1 MSKRSRLLLLFA
13 VKVLV
18 AGGLLAWLIL
28 DERLKLDSFEQV
40 VSRWYRLLFALLIL
54 LGVPLAGAVR
64 WHMLLKVQGFE
75 VSFLRALHLTLVG
88 IFFNCFS
95 MGLVGGDVVKAYYA
109 AMDCPRGRRAEAVYS
124 VGFDRTV
131 GLYALILMGTVAVFS
146 RPSMIASDPK
156 YRVVAVLMGVV
167 LVVLTFGFLFM
178 FSSRFRDSKTLGPKI
193 EKVPGGGLFLRF
205 YRAIKLYRL
214 HPRVLLAAIALSS
227 AAHCFTFMAI
237 WQVARGLGVPKD
249 VSPSGFVFCVALG
262 LTVSAVGLPL
272 GIGVQQ
278 FSFGILFKQLA
289 GAAGESFGTSLA
301 TMHQGVM
308 LVFNIVIG
316 LPAFLLVRRDMAKIR
331 AEILEDQRAEGLR
344 PERPP
349 EPAQPGDE
357 APDHERG

>member
-1 MSKRSRLLLLFA
+1 VTKRTRSVLLFL

-28 DERLKLDSFEQV
+28 DDRLTLDSFKEV
-40 VSRWYRLLFALLIL
+40 VERWYRPVFALLIL
-54 LGVPLAGAVR
+54 TGVPLAGAVR
-64 WHMLLKVQGFE
+64 WHMLLRIQGFE

-131 GLYALILMGTVAVFS
+131 GLYALILMATVAVYS
-146 RPSMIASDPK
+146 KPSLIAGDPT
-156 YRVVAVLMGVV
+156 YRVAAIVMGAVL
-167 LVVLTFGFLFM
+167 LILTFGFLFM

-193 EKVPGGGLFLRF
+193 EKIPGGKLFLRF

-214 HPRVLLAAIALSS
+214 HPRVLLAAIALSA

-237 WQVARGLGVPKD
+237 WQVARGLGVPES

-272 GIGVQQ
+272 GIGIQQ
-278 FSFGILFKQLA
+278 FSFGLLFKQLA
-289 GAAGESFGTSLA
+289 G
-301 TMHQGVM
+301 
-308 LVFNIVIG
+308 
-316 LPAFLLVRRDMAKIR
+316 
-331 AEILEDQRAEGLR
+331 
-344 PERPP
+344 
-349 EPAQPGDE
+349 
-357 APDHERG
+357 